1 MAKYFL
7 EVTIIKIYE
16 KYGNIVFAL
25 PSLAA
30 AIIFG
35 FCVCVCV
42 CVCGVCP
49 LFQKHWDMK
58 CFMKG
63 FNSPKTAL
71 ETKRASTMKC
81 WI

>member
-42 CVCGVCP
+42 CVWCV
-49 LFQKHWDMK
+49 
-58 CFMKG
+58 
-63 FNSPKTAL
+63 SVVSEAL
-71 ETKRASTMKC
+71 GYEMFYEGL
-81 WI
+81 